1 MKKHYL
7 AAALLALALGLTAC
21 SSEPKE
27 TTTAATE
34 AQAEAETTEAS
45 EDSEDE
51 EAAEV
56 EYFYGLVEEAADK
69 TITVKNDEEVTAKF
83 DVSEAKLSGAE
94 EIGQGDEVEV
104 AYAGELSS
112 DVTKA
117 ESVDIVTSAAAEA
130 EEEAEAEED
139 PIISGTI
146 EEAGEDTLTLKAEE
160 GTYTFN
166 TKIAQ
171 KVTKDGMKAGVQA
184 DVTYYGD
191 LEDDSDQP
199 VATKIVTEDAAD
211 TEDAKINTLTGK
223 AAEAGTDYVV
233 LATADPA
240 NTLFTFLGTAGMF
253 DGVKAGDEVTV
264 IYTGTLTNKT
274 ITAVGV
280 K

>member
-171 KVTKDGMKAGVQA
+171 KVTKG
-184 DVTYYGD
+184 
-191 LEDDSDQP
+191 E
-199 VATKIVTEDAAD
+199 E
-211 TEDAKINTLTGK
+211 
-223 AAEAGTDYVV
+223 
-233 LATADPA
+233 
-240 NTLFTFLGTAGMF
+240 
-253 DGVKAGDEVTV
+253 
-264 IYTGTLTNKT
+264 NKRP
-274 ITAVGV
+274 GFRQM
-280 K
+280 